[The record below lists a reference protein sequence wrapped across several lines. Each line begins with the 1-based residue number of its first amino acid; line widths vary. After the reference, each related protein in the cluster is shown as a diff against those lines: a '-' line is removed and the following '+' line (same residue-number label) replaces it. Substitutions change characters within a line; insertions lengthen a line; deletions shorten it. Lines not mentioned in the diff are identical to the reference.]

1 MSGKRYS
8 PEEIIS
14 KLREAVISLAQRVKD
29 NEVMRRLGVM
39 TETDERWCKKHLG
52 IQVFQAEDLIGLEK
66 ENTGLKHLLASTEFD
81 KAI

>member
-1 MSGKRYS
+1 
-8 PEEIIS
+8 
-14 KLREAVISLAQRVKD
+14 
-29 NEVMRRLGVM
+29 MRRLGVM